1 MITDT
6 DIKKLKG
13 VFATKADLKK
23 FATKADLKKFATKVE
38 FKKLDERLCKQEE
51 DLEELKERTQRIELN
66 AISRTEFVGL
76 TEQIETLGKN
86 FDKRMDEL
94 SGNIDALA
102 KGMDVEKSEYTA
114 IGLQLDRHKSDK
126 SVHLQVQS

>member
-23 FATKADLKKFATKVE
+23 LDKRVE
-38 FKKLDERLCKQEE
+38 KIDERLYKQGE
-51 DLEELKERTQRIELN
+51 DMEELKERTQRIELN

-76 TEQIETLGKN
+76 TEQIEILGKN

-114 IGLQLDRHKSDK
+114 VGLQLDRHVNDR
-126 SVHLQVQS
+126 SVHLDPIHS